1 MRGVMFHSDRIMGR
15 VVCGNL
21 ESRDGGEIGEHALFL
36 TFIQY
41 FFAKANT
48 LDNRPKNTIQ
58 SKRLCTLERIVYY

>member
-1 MRGVMFHSDRIMGR
+1 MFHSDRIMGR

-21 ESRDGGEIGEHALFL
+21 ESRDVGEIGEHALFL
-36 TFIQY
+36 TFIQC

-58 SKRLCTLERIVYY
+58 SKQ

>member
-1 MRGVMFHSDRIMGR
+1 MFHSDRIMGR

-41 FFAKANT
+41 FFAKTNT
-48 LDNRPKNTIQ
+48 LDNRPKKYNPIKTMNACA
-58 SKRLCTLERIVYY
+58 L